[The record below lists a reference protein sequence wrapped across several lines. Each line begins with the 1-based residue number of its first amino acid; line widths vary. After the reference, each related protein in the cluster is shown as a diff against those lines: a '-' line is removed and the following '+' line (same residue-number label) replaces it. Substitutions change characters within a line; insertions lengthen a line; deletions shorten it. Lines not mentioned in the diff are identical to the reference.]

1 MTYNGEEIGIPE
13 VWQIA
18 EYIALKG
25 FNLRAQDVY
34 DKYEAQGWVKSN
46 GGEIQSLEA
55 IVNAQ
60 NGVMLQKKRKDEKKK
75 EKKKRKAEKQA
86 PKKQR
91 QKESLEKSQ
100 RDKKQR
106 KERVEVVK
114 KTKENFIPYDK
125 QLKDKRWR
133 LFRKEVIEEKGNKC
147 EMCGRSSNLCVHH
160 KVYIKGRYAW
170 EYPKRHLMV
179 LCRECHEKIHG
190 IDLNKRMSELIDREL

>member
-25 FNLRAQDVY
+25 FDLRAQDVY

-46 GGEIQSLEA
+46 GREIRSLEA

-60 NGVMLQKKRKDEKKK
+60 NGVMLQKKRKDEAKK
-75 EKKKRKAEKQA
+75 ERKKRKAEKQA
-86 PKKQR
+86 LKKQKR
-91 QKESLEKSQ
+91 KEHREKVL

-106 KERVEVVK
+106 KEKVEVVK
-114 KTKENFIPYDK
+114 KTKDNLIPYEK

-133 LFRKEVIEEKGNKC
+133 LLRKEVIEERGGKC
-147 EMCGRSSNLCVHH
+147 EMCGCSSNLCVHH

-179 LCRECHEKIHG
+179 LCRECHEKVHG
-190 IDLNKRMSELIDREL
+190 IDLDKSADFLIEND